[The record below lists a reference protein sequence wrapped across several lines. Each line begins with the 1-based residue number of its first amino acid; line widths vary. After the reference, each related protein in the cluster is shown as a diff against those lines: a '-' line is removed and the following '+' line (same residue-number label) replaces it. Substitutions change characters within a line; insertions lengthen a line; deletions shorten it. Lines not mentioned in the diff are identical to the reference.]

1 MPLMT
6 PVELP
11 ERRLQITPQTRLVLL
26 GSCFA
31 THIGARLRGAGL
43 RTEVNPFG
51 VLYNPE
57 SIALAVDAL
66 LDGDV
71 KENWFFYGR
80 DNLWHSWLH
89 STEYSAPDKD
99 ACLKRVEERFTA
111 AREMLLQADVVCFT
125 FGTNRVYEYEGRVV
139 GNCHKQ
145 PAAQFKERQLGIAE
159 IVTRWRTLL
168 KRLHEANPKL
178 QVLFTVSPYRYAKYG
193 FVENQRAKA
202 TLLLAVEQLV
212 NEERLTVNGERLT
225 VNGERLTVNEER
237 LTVNGERLTGGGM
250 PNVSY
255 FPAYEILLD
264 ELRDYRFYAEDMLH
278 PSEQAVTY
286 IWQRFTS
293 WAFTPEAVKL
303 TQEWERTER
312 DLAHRP
318 LNPDSEAHKA
328 FLKKVLERREHLK
341 LLFLD
346 N

>member
-1 MPLMT
+1 MT
-6 PVELP
+6 PVALP
-11 ERRLQITPQTRLVLL
+11 ECRLQITPQTRLVLL

-57 SIALAVDAL
+57 SIVLAVDAL

-178 QVLFTVSPYRYAKYG
+178 QVIFTVSPYRYAKYG
-193 FVENQRAKA
+193 MVENQRAKA

-212 NEERLTVNGERLT
+212 TGERLK
-225 VNGERLTVNEER
+225 VNG
-237 LTVNGERLTGGGM
+237 GSLTGGDI
-250 PNVSY
+250 PEVYY
-255 FPAYEILLD
+255 FPAYEIQLD

-286 IWQRFTS
+286 IWQRFSS
-293 WAFTPEAVKL
+293 WAFTPEAVKFS
-303 TQEWERTER
+303 QEWERTER

-328 FLKKVLERREHLK
+328 FLKKALERREKLK
-341 LLFLD
+341 LLLLD

>member
-89 STEYSAPDKD
+89 STEFSAPDKD

-225 VNGERLTVNEER
+225 VNGERLM
-237 LTVNGERLTGGGM
+237 VNGERLTGGGM

-278 PSEQAVTY
+278 PSAQAVTY

-293 WAFTPEAVKL
+293 WAFTPETVKFA
-303 TQEWERTER
+303 QEWERTER

-328 FLKKVLERREHLK
+328 FLKKALERREKLK
-341 LLFLD
+341 LLLLD

>member
-1 MPLMT
+1 MT
-6 PVELP
+6 PVALP
-11 ERRLQITPQTRLVLL
+11 ERSVQIAPQSRLVLL

-66 LDGDV
+66 LDGEVRED
-71 KENWFFYGR
+71 WLFYGR
-80 DNLWHSWLH
+80 DEMWHSWLH
-89 STEYSAPDKD
+89 ATEFSALDKD
-99 ACLKRVEERFTA
+99 TCLGRVEERFTA

-125 FGTNRVYEYEGRVV
+125 FGTNRVYEHEGRVV

-145 PAAQFKERQLGIAE
+145 PAAEFKECALSVGE
-159 IVTRWRTLL
+159 IVERWRKLL
-168 KRLHEANPKL
+168 GRLHEANPQL
-178 QVLFTVSPYRYAKYG
+178 QVIFTVSPYRYVKYG
-193 FVENQRAKA
+193 MVENQRAKA

-212 NEERLTVNGERLT
+212 
-225 VNGERLTVNEER
+225 
-237 LTVNGERLTGGGM
+237 TGN
-250 PNVSY
+250 PNAHY
-255 FPAYEILLD
+255 FPAYEIQLD

-286 IWQRFTS
+286 IWQRFSS
-293 WAFTPEAVKL
+293 WAFTPEAVKFS
-303 TQEWERTER
+303 QEWERTER

-328 FLKKVLERREHLK
+328 FLKKALERREKLK
-341 LLFLD
+341 LLLLD

>member
-1 MPLMT
+1 MT
-6 PVELP
+6 PVALP
-11 ERRLQITPQTRLVLL
+11 ERRVQIAPQSRLVLL

-57 SIALAVDAL
+57 SIALAVGAL
-66 LDGDV
+66 LDGEVRED
-71 KENWFFYGR
+71 WLFYGR
-80 DNLWHSWLH
+80 DEMWHSWLH
-89 STEYSAPDKD
+89 ATEFSALDKD
-99 ACLKRVEERFTA
+99 TCLGRVEERFTA

-125 FGTNRVYEYEGRVV
+125 FGTNRVYEHEGRVV

-145 PAAQFKERQLGIAE
+145 PAAEFKECALSVGE
-159 IVTRWRTLL
+159 IVERWRKLL
-168 KRLHEANPKL
+168 GRLHEANPQL
-178 QVLFTVSPYRYAKYG
+178 QVIFTVSPYRYAKYG
-193 FVENQRAKA
+193 MVENQRAKA

-212 NEERLTVNGERLT
+212 
-225 VNGERLTVNEER
+225 
-237 LTVNGERLTGGGM
+237 TGN
-250 PNVSY
+250 PNAHY

-286 IWQRFTS
+286 IWQRFSS
-293 WAFTPEAVKL
+293 WAFTPEAVKFS
-303 TQEWERTER
+303 QEWERTER

-318 LNPDSEAHKA
+318 LSPDSEAHKA
-328 FLKKVLERREHLK
+328 FLKKALERREKLK
-341 LLFLD
+341 LLLLD

>member
-1 MPLMT
+1 MT
-6 PVELP
+6 PVALP
-11 ERRLQITPQTRLVLL
+11 ERRVQIAPQSRLVLL

-66 LDGDV
+66 LDGEVRED
-71 KENWFFYGR
+71 WLFYGR
-80 DNLWHSWLH
+80 DEMWHSWLH
-89 STEYSAPDKD
+89 ATEFSALDKD
-99 ACLKRVEERFTA
+99 TCLRRVEERFTA

-125 FGTNRVYEYEGRVV
+125 FGTNRVYEHEGRVV

-145 PAAQFKERQLGIAE
+145 PAAEFKERALSVGE
-159 IVTRWRTLL
+159 IVERWRKLL
-168 KRLHEANPKL
+168 GRLHEANPQL
-178 QVLFTVSPYRYAKYG
+178 QVIFTVSPYRYAKYG
-193 FVENQRAKA
+193 MVENQRAKA

-212 NEERLTVNGERLT
+212 
-225 VNGERLTVNEER
+225 
-237 LTVNGERLTGGGM
+237 TGN
-250 PNVSY
+250 PNAHY
-255 FPAYEILLD
+255 FPAYEIQLD

-293 WAFTPEAVKL
+293 WAFTPEAVKFS
-303 TQEWERTER
+303 QEWERTER

-328 FLKKVLERREHLK
+328 FLKKALERREQLR
-341 LLFLD
+341 LLLLD